1 MIRRKHTRAY
11 RDHIDHPILT
21 PGLSFR
27 SGCLVECHS
36 VRIILD
42 TDPGVDDA
50 LAIMYLAAQ
59 EDAEIVAVGSVH
71 GNVPSPLAA
80 QNALRVLEL
89 VNVSAPVAIGAAR
102 PLAQPLQTSEFVHG
116 SDGLGGK
123 AGAAPRGT
131 PVSESA
137 AEQLVRLARAEPGE
151 FTLLAL
157 GPLTNIALAVLLEP
171 DLPKLLRSVVV
182 MGGGVAVPGNITP
195 YAEAN
200 FFHDP
205 EAADLVF
212 AAGFEDFTLI
222 GLDVTEQSR
231 VGEEWL
237 TAVGALSGARAEFAN
252 GLLEHYAGFYS
263 RMLGTTTCTLH
274 DPLAAAVMLD
284 PKLATYREMPLAIE
298 LAGVHTRGHV
308 LSDQRVLA
316 SDAYIASGVHADRVP
331 VKVAETVDVPRFL
344 EQMFEALKVS

>member
-1 MIRRKHTRAY
+1 M
-11 RDHIDHPILT
+11 
-21 PGLSFR
+21 
-27 SGCLVECHS
+27 
-36 VRIILD
+36 RIILD

-71 GNVPSPLAA
+71 GNVPAPLAA

-89 VNVSAPVAIGAAR
+89 VGITAPVAVGAAR
-102 PLAQPLQTSEFVHG
+102 PLAQPLQTAEFVHG
-116 SDGLGGK
+116 DDGLGGR

-131 PVSESA
+131 PVAESA

-151 FTLLAL
+151 LTLLAL

-182 MGGGVAVPGNITP
+182 MGGAVTVPGNITP

-205 EAADLVF
+205 EAANLVLG
-212 AAGFEDFTLI
+212 AGFADLTLV
-222 GLDVTEQSR
+222 GLDVTEQSQ
-231 VGEEWL
+231 VGEDWL
-237 TAVGALSGARAEFAN
+237 TAVGALPGPRGEFAT
-252 GLLEHYAGFYS
+252 GLLDHYAGFYS
-263 RMLGTTTCTLH
+263 RMFGTRTCTLH
-274 DPLAAAVMLD
+274 DPLAAAIMLD
-284 PKLATYREMPLAIE
+284 PKLATYREMPLVIE
-298 LAGVHTRGHV
+298 LTGTHTRGQV

-316 SDAYIASGVHADRVP
+316 SDAHIAGADGAP

-344 EQMFEALKVS
+344 EQMYASLKVS